1 MLTLEAATA
10 MCSRGVG
17 KRGGGEVGARG
28 NLNRHA
34 QLQGAVRSF
43 LFLPEASGL
52 AEGALGL
59 VTKYKRAVGSQVLSV
74 PALKALTGLAQVFPQ
89 AREAWGLPP

>member
-10 MCSRGVG
+10 MCLRGVG
-17 KRGGGEVGARG
+17 KRGGGEMGARG
-28 NLNRHA
+28 NLNLHA
-34 QLQGAVRSF
+34 QLQGAVRPF

-59 VTKYKRAVGSQVLSV
+59 VTK
-74 PALKALTGLAQVFPQ
+74 
-89 AREAWGLPP
+89 